1 MSPISSSELVERLR
15 VSKGSVSTNTRLLE
29 MLGIVERQSKPGE
42 RRDFFSMRFNP
53 HAALVEGRMKRF
65 EAAKAVVT
73 KAKSA
78 VTEGHSRSKLADLER
93 FYTLQHESSRDV
105 LERLK
110 SQASENGA

>member
-1 MSPISSSELVERLR
+1 MGPISLSELVELLR

-29 MLGIVERQSKPGE
+29 VLGIVERQCKPGE
-42 RRDFFSMRFNP
+42 RRDFFSMRSNP
-53 HAALVEGRMKRF
+53 YAALVEGQVKRF

-93 FYTLQHESSRDV
+93 FHTLYQESSSDV

-110 SQASENGA
+110 SQASEDGA